1 MDTVDE
7 DPNQEIGEY
16 EENDTNAEGITQE
29 YEDKNGNKNAI
40 EVLEEDAILYIV
52 VSEKEENIE
61 IFNGKEMEGEIVVF
75 NDKAMTEPLP
85 GSVAYIINTC
95 IWYLVLGNKF
105 VEGLHNSNSRESYF
119 SYNISGKYVYD

>member
-61 IFNGKEMEGEIVVF
+61 IFSAKKRRKVELRLDGRRVTQKQ
-75 NDKAMTEPLP
+75 
-85 GSVAYIINTC
+85 
-95 IWYLVLGNKF
+95 LVT
-105 VEGLHNSNSRESYF
+105 VR
-119 SYNISGKYVYD
+119 

>member
-75 NDKAMTEPLP
+75 DDKAITESFP
-85 GSVAYIINTC
+85 GNVAYIIAIC
-95 IWYLVLGNKF
+95 INICWY
-105 VEGLHNSNSRESYF
+105 
-119 SYNISGKYVYD
+119 I